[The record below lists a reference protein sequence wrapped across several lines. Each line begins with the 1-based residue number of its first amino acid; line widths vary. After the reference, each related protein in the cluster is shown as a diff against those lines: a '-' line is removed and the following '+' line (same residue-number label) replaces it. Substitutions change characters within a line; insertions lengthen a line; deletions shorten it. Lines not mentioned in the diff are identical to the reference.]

1 MSAHS
6 TAEMNLVWVGWVRGE
21 TVWLSRF
28 PAVLK
33 MRFVVE
39 AKMQTQ
45 QHLPVI
51 GCGNPLRRDDGVGS
65 RVRRDFSLRTGP
77 RPPKYR
83 LFHRTP
89 RHFPRPIIGFPRA
102 SGVFPRAI
110 ITFPRS
116 PETFPRAI
124 SGFPRHRTLSPGHLA
139 VSPGD
144 LGRSPGHL
152 DVPNASEVASSEQFM
167 RFNAKSVVGRVT
179 PCAPLFSAISSVK
192 PSKHIKNATNIKT

>member
-1 MSAHS
+1 
-6 TAEMNLVWVGWVRGE
+6 
-21 TVWLSRF
+21 
-28 PAVLK
+28 
-33 MRFVVE
+33 MRFVEE

-89 RHFPRPIIGFPRA
+89 RHFPRTIIRFPRA

-110 ITFPRS
+110 IHFPRAIIQ
-116 PETFPRAI
+116 FPRAI

-139 VSPGD
+139 VSPVVFGC
-144 LGRSPGHL
+144 SPGRL
-152 DVPNASEVASSEQFM
+152 NALNASEVAYIEQFM

-179 PCAPLFSAISSVK
+179 PCAPLFSAIS
-192 PSKHIKNATNIKT
+192 PLNHQNT